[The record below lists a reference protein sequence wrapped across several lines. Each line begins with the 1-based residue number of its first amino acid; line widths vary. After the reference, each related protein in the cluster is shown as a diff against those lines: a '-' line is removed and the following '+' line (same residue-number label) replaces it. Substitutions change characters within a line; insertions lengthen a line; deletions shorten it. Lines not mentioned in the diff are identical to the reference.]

1 MQTAV
6 SFCLNSRLDSC
17 VVKVLHLRRSVCLV
31 GWWLQHR
38 SCRLLWHGFKIL
50 SEYCKHFV
58 LATWTNECA
67 LHGLPLHIRLVI
79 YSILWWHQWVL
90 ILVVLSLSLLLLG
103 LIWSCIGHVYDPYLL
118 LKNSLIQLRNKTFTV
133 LKCKLHLVKI
143 VVLSMVWWWI
153 GIHQELVLG
162 WPVSWAYL
170 CFGWQVVLV
179 CWWDVVDQVWIY
191 LVLHQVGVLGLR
203 KVHLLLYVH
212 HRLWLTEL
220 SFFRVVEVLGC
231 VVHKVLRRDFAGCLV
246 SEVKVFV
253 KWAASWTYSWANSR
267 SLSLSFDC
275 FEHFSGLWVEFTKR
289 IDLLSW
295 SMLHILPINC
305 WSHTHISINNKLL
318 RIAINFLSM
327 VCPFLLHCYLRC
339 GLSSTRWL
347 LNKRN
352 ILHLWRLL
360 AQNWLH
366 FILVLLSENA
376 SSFFPFGNQVV
387 RSCQVVEFVT
397 LNVLFALFNVDFVVF
412 LQKLHYFGVYW
423 DLVFTY
429 DYAVLFFWRHLVV
442 PRVVSY
448 VLYCV
453 ALGWIWVQNQVYQVF
468 CVVRQKTGHFVVC
481 LQNLL
486 VQLLGVL
493 IFKRQVAADH
503 CVEDHTWRP
512 NISSKP
518 QVLLSLDHFW
528 SCKAGTTTRSF

>member
-1 MQTAV
+1 
-6 SFCLNSRLDSC
+6 
-17 VVKVLHLRRSVCLV
+17 
-31 GWWLQHR
+31 
-38 SCRLLWHGFKIL
+38 
-50 SEYCKHFV
+50 
-58 LATWTNECA
+58 
-67 LHGLPLHIRLVI
+67 
-79 YSILWWHQWVL
+79 
-90 ILVVLSLSLLLLG
+90 
-103 LIWSCIGHVYDPYLL
+103 
-118 LKNSLIQLRNKTFTV
+118 
-133 LKCKLHLVKI
+133 
-143 VVLSMVWWWI
+143 MVWWWI

-220 SFFRVVEVLGC
+220 SFFRVVEVLGR
-231 VVHKVLRRDFAGCLV
+231 VVHKVLRGDFAGCLV

-327 VCPFLLHCYLRC
+327 VCPFLLHCYLHC

-347 LNKRN
+347 LNKRY

-366 FILVLLSENA
+366 FIFVLLSENA
-376 SSFFPFGNQVV
+376 CSFFPFGNQVV
-387 RSCQVVEFVT
+387 RSCKVVEFVS

-412 LQKLHYFGVYW
+412 L
-423 DLVFTY
+423 
-429 DYAVLFFWRHLVV
+429 
-442 PRVVSY
+442 
-448 VLYCV
+448 
-453 ALGWIWVQNQVYQVF
+453 
-468 CVVRQKTGHFVVC
+468 
-481 LQNLL
+481 
-486 VQLLGVL
+486 
-493 IFKRQVAADH
+493 
-503 CVEDHTWRP
+503 
-512 NISSKP
+512 
-518 QVLLSLDHFW
+518 
-528 SCKAGTTTRSF
+528 